1 MPHIPSSTS
10 KARPTPTNDA
20 LEKLH
25 VTTIEE
31 SEKVGIRDSLI
42 FAIYERSTRRME
54 ALQIKLLDVPD
65 WDEIEEYQDNNKI
78 FYVEIMDKR
87 KKLRDLEFLPETMEL
102 LREYIESDRGDAV
115 QAAKKR
121 DSFYKEPDEL
131 F

>member
-1 MPHIPSSTS
+1 M
-10 KARPTPTNDA
+10 
-20 LEKLH
+20 
-25 VTTIEE
+25 
-31 SEKVGIRDSLI
+31 GIRDSLI